1 MNKISEKTLQS
12 EERMA
17 VCLKCMPKTRMM
29 ILRENS
35 VKVTIHEWHS
45 YGLTLNFQSGVN
57 LQPGFKC
64 QENFNI
70 FRYFP
75 VIL

>member
-17 VCLKCMPKTRMM
+17 VCLKCMPKTHMM
-29 ILRENS
+29 TLRENS

-45 YGLTLNFQSGVN
+45 YGLTVNFQVGAN
-57 LQPGFKC
+57 LHPDLTVKRILIFS
-64 QENFNI
+64 NI
-70 FRYFP
+70 SQ
-75 VIL
+75 